1 MKKATASTIDE
12 FMNADCAV
20 LDFWAT
26 WCGPCRMLSPVVESL
41 AEKYAGRVEFGSVN
55 VDEEETLASSFGIS
69 VIPTLFFLKKGKLMN
84 KTVGVR
90 PASELEGI
98 IEALLKE

>member
-1 MKKATASTIDE
+1 MITVNSDNLAEIKS
-12 FMNADCAV
+12 ADYAV

-26 WCGPCRMLSPVVESL
+26 WCGPCRMLSPTVEALS
-41 AEKYAGRVEFGSVN
+41 EKYAGKVAFGSVN
-55 VDEEETLASSFGIS
+55 VDEEEKIAIDYHIS
-69 VIPTLFFLKKGKLMN
+69 VIPTLYFLKKGVVFN

-98 IEALLKE
+98 IEDMIK

>member
-1 MKKATASTIDE
+1 MKAATSANIAE
-12 FMNADCAV
+12 FKSAKCAV
-20 LDFWAT
+20 LDFWAS
-26 WCGPCRMLSPVVESL
+26 WCGPCRMLSPTVEAL

-55 VDEEETLASSFGIS
+55 VDDEEALASAFGIS
-69 VIPTLFFLKKGKLMN
+69 VIPTLFFLKEGVVVN

-98 IEALLKE
+98 IENMLK

>member
-1 MKKATASTIDE
+1 MKNATSANIDE

-20 LDFWAT
+20 LDFWAS
-26 WCGPCRMLSPVVESL
+26 WCGPCKMLSPTVEAL

-55 VDEEETLASSFGIS
+55 VDEEDALASSFGIS
-69 VIPTLFFLKKGKLMN
+69 VIPTLFFLKDGKVVN

-98 IEALLKE
+98 IEDLLK

>member
-1 MKKATASTIDE
+1 MITVNQDNIKEIES
-12 FMNADCAV
+12 ADFAV

-26 WCGPCRMLSPVVESL
+26 WCGPCRMLSPTVEALS
-41 AEKYAGRVEFGSVN
+41 EKYAGKVTFGSVN
-55 VDEEETLASSFGIS
+55 VDEEEGIAIDYKIS
-69 VIPTLFFLKKGKLMN
+69 VIPTLYFLKKGEIIN

-98 IEALLKE
+98 IEEMIK

>member
-1 MKKATASTIDE
+1 MKAATSNNIAE
-12 FMNADCAV
+12 FKGAKCAV
-20 LDFWAT
+20 LDFWAS
-26 WCGPCRMLSPVVESL
+26 WCGPCRMLSPTVEAL

-55 VDEEETLASSFGIS
+55 VDEEDALASAFGIS
-69 VIPTLFFLKKGKLMN
+69 VIPTLFFLKEGVVVN

-98 IEALLKE
+98 IDEMLK

>member
-1 MKKATASTIDE
+1 MIIVNQDNIKDIES
-12 FMNADCAV
+12 ADFAV

-26 WCGPCRMLSPVVESL
+26 WCGPCRMLSPTVEALS
-41 AEKYAGRVEFGSVN
+41 EKYAGKVTFGSVN
-55 VDEEETLASSFGIS
+55 VDDEESIAIEYKIS
-69 VIPTLFFLKKGKLMN
+69 VIPTLYFLKKGVIVN

-98 IEALLKE
+98 IEDMIK